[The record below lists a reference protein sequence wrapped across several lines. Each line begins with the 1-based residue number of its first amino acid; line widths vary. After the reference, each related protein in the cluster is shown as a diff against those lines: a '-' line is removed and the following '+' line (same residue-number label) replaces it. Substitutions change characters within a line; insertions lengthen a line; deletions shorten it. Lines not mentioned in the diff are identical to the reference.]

1 MNRNREMPTG
11 LQVIPSFQIFLHIK
25 DRALLERIQRSLGG
39 SIYKHGEYSDY
50 SLICGLS

>member
-25 DRALLERIQRSLGG
+25 DRALLERIQRSLGEVFINMV
-39 SIYKHGEYSDY
+39 SIPII
-50 SLICGLS
+50 L

>member
-25 DRALLERIQRSLGG
+25 DRALLERIQRSLGEVFINMV
-39 SIYKHGEYSDY
+39 SIAII
-50 SLICGLS
+50 L